1 MDLQPPA
8 QVFSTTLYDR
18 HQPQSLSFVFVP
30 ARSMKD
36 GVPKDLY
43 GVKDLVDPNAYYV
56 REIPP
61 SYLPAALASLI
72 TMPSHAQANPFS
84 WAEQLPSPGT
94 IWIHPNSLGF
104 AEYVAFSEVIPI
116 EASPLTSKSLLTIAV
131 GVGAK
136 IGVIAGG
143 ATPLVLVTVPAGIIL
158 CTAGVIFGPALGQK
172 LAKLI

>member
-1 MDLQPPA
+1 
-8 QVFSTTLYDR
+8 
-18 HQPQSLSFVFVP
+18 
-30 ARSMKD
+30 
-36 GVPKDLY
+36 
-43 GVKDLVDPNAYYV
+43 
-56 REIPP
+56 
-61 SYLPAALASLI
+61 
-72 TMPSHAQANPFS
+72 
-84 WAEQLPSPGT
+84 
-94 IWIHPNSLGF
+94 LGF